1 MHLHIHAQMQAKAAQ
16 SGTKAEPNSKFGKNA
31 ILGLIDNL
39 ESLIQG
45 LKWNPDGT
53 EWANYYEDTNYST
66 TAMDA
71 KHSLVSEFLEYISPR
86 PSMVW
91 DLGANN
97 GEFSALASKK
107 GIEAVAWDIDP
118 AAVEKN
124 YLARRSDPKLLP
136 LVLDLTN
143 PSPAIGWA
151 NEERDSLIQRGP
163 VDGAMALALIHHLA
177 IGNNVPLDRIANFF
191 GKITRSLIIEFV
203 PKEDSQVQRLLSSRE
218 DIFDTY
224 DIQNFRAAFEE
235 AFEIRK
241 EVEIPGTKR
250 TLFLMTKKG
259 A

>member
-1 MHLHIHAQMQAKAAQ
+1 
-16 SGTKAEPNSKFGKNA
+16 
-31 ILGLIDNL
+31 
-39 ESLIQG
+39 
-45 LKWNPDGT
+45 
-53 EWANYYEDTNYST
+53 
-66 TAMDA
+66 
-71 KHSLVSEFLEYISPR
+71 
-86 PSMVW
+86 
-91 DLGANN
+91 
-97 GEFSALASKK
+97 
-107 GIEAVAWDIDP
+107 
-118 AAVEKN
+118 
-124 YLARRSDPKLLP
+124 
-136 LVLDLTN
+136 
-143 PSPAIGWA
+143 
-151 NEERDSLIQRGP
+151 
-163 VDGAMALALIHHLA
+163 MALALIHHLA